1 MLVVYYSSTSEYT
14 HRFVGKLDHPS
25 RRLPLLTKDETLLVD
40 EPFVLVT
47 PTYGA
52 GPNRGA
58 VPKQVIKFLNI
69 ESNRRHLV
77 GVIGA
82 GNTNFGAEYCKAAI
96 KVAAKCHVPLL
107 YRVELLGT
115 PEEVADVNLGL
126 DKLCESSLKTA
137 M

>member
-1 MLVVYYSSTSEYT
+1 MSAV
-14 HRFVGKLDHPS
+14 
-25 RRLPLLTKDETLLVD
+25 LPE
-40 EPFVLVT
+40 
-47 PTYGA
+47 A
-52 GPNRGA
+52 A
-58 VPKQVIKFLNI
+58 V
-69 ESNRRHLV
+69 
-77 GVIGA
+77 
-82 GNTNFGAEYCKAAI
+82 